1 MFIGIGTAGK
11 QAGGGG
17 ESRTFCD
24 TGRICMFAA
33 AAGRLTASP
42 CPVMPVLPAA
52 PAAAHQC
59 AMVRTLLVF
68 CLLMGG
74 FAAAQTAAQP
84 VNLTSLQPEA
94 ESLQDAVDLDFVR
107 AFRDGETSFAALGEA
122 RNIAVNQFAS
132 RLFVTGENA
141 VTVAGVARNAG
152 TLRQLNL
159 YRDEDVDGL
168 NGASALALS
177 PDDSLLFIT
186 AATDNA
192 LSVWRVD
199 AVADTLEQTDLHK
212 DGEEDLDGL
221 DGASDLV
228 LSSDGNRVFVVSER
242 DDALSVWQVD
252 TGASTPTITQSALYR
267 NDSDD
272 IDGLDGASALALS
285 PDGRLLFVAAA
296 IDDALS
302 VWRVNASSGTLELA
316 ETYKNGAP
324 GIDGLDGAS
333 DLAVSPG
340 GLLLFAAS
348 ETGDALS
355 AWQVNVADGTL
366 EQTDLHRDGSGG
378 IDGLD
383 GVSDITLN
391 SDGSQL
397 FVTARTDDALSV
409 WNVNFADGTLLQTGL
424 YRDGSGDIDGLDGAF
439 AVALSRNDSLLF
451 VTGNDDDTISFWRT
465 APISAVLSSEA
476 LMIRAQVGSA
486 APMTV
491 TLVITAMQGE
501 QMIAREATLSTGDM
515 SAAAVFQ
522 AGALGPG
529 RWTFEVTSIR
539 PPGVLNAESLRA
551 VRARVLVERVPPRL
565 SSLQPE
571 AARGLQV
578 QAALYQDGVSGI
590 EGLDG
595 AAGIA
600 VSADGSLL
608 FVAAQADDALSVWE
622 VNAKAGTLTQTAV
635 YRDDSRGG
643 NFNALASP
651 ADLALSPDG
660 SLLFVAAQ
668 ADDALSVL
676 QVNTLDG
683 TLEELNVYSRSSGG
697 NLAFLNSP
705 MSIALSPDGGLLFV
719 TANLSNALHVFRV
732 NGPAGTLDQ
741 LNVYRDGISGIDGL
755 NSARGIAISPD
766 GSLLFVTG
774 QGDDALSV
782 WRVNAAQGSLEQTQL
797 IDGNSGDLAINT
809 DGSLLF
815 VTSTID
821 NALSVWQVDAS
832 TLTPTLTRSALYR
845 DNSVGG
851 NFDGLQH
858 PIAVTLSPDDSLL
871 FVLGFLDNILS
882 AWQVD
887 AEAGTLMQSALYRD
901 DSRGGNFNG
910 LGLPNDLALSP
921 DGSLLF
927 VTSLGDD
934 ALSVWHII
942 PRVLSVEEIML
953 RVRISEALQQDVT
966 LVIAARQN
974 EQMIAREAT
983 LLAGETSAAAVF
995 EAGAL
1000 GTTGRWTFEVTET
1013 RPPDVVLEGLE
1024 AARTEVLVV
1033 QSQLV
1038 TLELSAPQTQ
1048 LMRGAMFTV
1057 TVAATPAPM
1066 TELNVQ
1072 VSLTGEGVMEVMQTA
1087 TLTMEN
1093 PSQALTFTVPAD
1105 APETLQLA
1113 TQTTVEDV
1121 LLAAVT
1127 EATATVTAVPIQPLD
1142 FLVPQG
1148 TVTVDDLV
1156 FALRH
1161 FIICP
1166 DGCND
1171 EATVRG
1177 LTANLPPLHAGMDAA
1192 AIANINTDIDLTI
1205 ATVTEDN
1212 ADAPGIVALLQ
1223 YLSEIPGEILPPA
1236 NEGARQEALG
1246 LEPAQ

>member
-1 MFIGIGTAGK
+1 
-11 QAGGGG
+11 
-17 ESRTFCD
+17 
-24 TGRICMFAA
+24 
-33 AAGRLTASP
+33 
-42 CPVMPVLPAA
+42 
-52 PAAAHQC
+52 
-59 AMVRTLLVF
+59 MVRTLLVF
-68 CLLMGG
+68 CLLAG
-74 FAAAQTAAQP
+74 FAAAETAAQ
-84 VNLTSLQPEA
+84 
-94 ESLQDAVDLDFVR
+94 
-107 AFRDGETSFAALGEA
+107 
-122 RNIAVNQFAS
+122 
-132 RLFVTGENA
+132 
-141 VTVAGVARNAG
+141 
-152 TLRQLNL
+152 
-159 YRDEDVDGL
+159 
-168 NGASALALS
+168 S
-177 PDDSLLFIT
+177 P
-186 AATDNA
+186 
-192 LSVWRVD
+192 
-199 AVADTLEQTDLHK
+199 H
-212 DGEEDLDGL
+212 
-221 DGASDLV
+221 
-228 LSSDGNRVFVVSER
+228 
-242 DDALSVWQVD
+242 
-252 TGASTPTITQSALYR
+252 
-267 NDSDD
+267 
-272 IDGLDGASALALS
+272 
-285 PDGRLLFVAAA
+285 
-296 IDDALS
+296 
-302 VWRVNASSGTLELA
+302 
-316 ETYKNGAP
+316 
-324 GIDGLDGAS
+324 
-333 DLAVSPG
+333 
-340 GLLLFAAS
+340 
-348 ETGDALS
+348 
-355 AWQVNVADGTL
+355 
-366 EQTDLHRDGSGG
+366 
-378 IDGLD
+378 
-383 GVSDITLN
+383 
-391 SDGSQL
+391 
-397 FVTARTDDALSV
+397 
-409 WNVNFADGTLLQTGL
+409 
-424 YRDGSGDIDGLDGAF
+424 
-439 AVALSRNDSLLF
+439 
-451 VTGNDDDTISFWRT
+451 
-465 APISAVLSSEA
+465 
-476 LMIRAQVGSA
+476 
-486 APMTV
+486 
-491 TLVITAMQGE
+491 
-501 QMIAREATLSTGDM
+501 
-515 SAAAVFQ
+515 
-522 AGALGPG
+522 
-529 RWTFEVTSIR
+529 
-539 PPGVLNAESLRA
+539 
-551 VRARVLVERVPPRL
+551 L

-608 FVAAQADDALSVWE
+608 FVAGLLDDALSVWE

-983 LLAGETSAAAVF
+983 LFAGETSATAVF
-995 EAGAL
+995 AAGAL
-1000 GTTGRWTFEVTET
+1000 GPGDWFFEVTAT
-1013 RPPDVVLEGLE
+1013 RPPNVLANLE
-1024 AARTEVLVV
+1024 AVRTGVQVV
-1033 QSQLV
+1033 QPV
-1038 TLELSAPQTQ
+1038 TLALTLPEMPLVQ
-1048 LMRGAMFTV
+1048 GAMFTV
-1057 TVAATPAPM
+1057 TVAAAPVPM

-1072 VSLTGEGVMEVMQTA
+1072 VSLTGEGVSTTTKTA

-1121 LLAAVT
+1121 LLAAVLT
-1127 EATATVTAVPIQPLD
+1127 EATATVMAVPIQPFD
-1142 FLVPQG
+1142 FVQPEG
-1148 TVTVDDLV
+1148 TVNTDDLV
-1156 FALRH
+1156 FALRYLML
-1161 FIICP
+1161 CA
-1166 DGCND
+1166 DGCSD
-1171 EATVRG
+1171 EAEMQALTV
-1177 LTANLPPLHAGMDAA
+1177 NLPPLRRGIDPATINIESTLSAVTGDSAGAQS
-1192 AIANINTDIDLTI
+1192 
-1205 ATVTEDN
+1205 
-1212 ADAPGIVALLQ
+1212 IVILLQ
-1223 YLSEIPGEILPPA
+1223 YLSGISGNLLLPGED
-1236 NEGARQEALG
+1236 ESARQDALEAVREILDR
-1246 LEPAQ
+1246 AQ